1 MRKYI
6 LNNLKHSIT
15 KQRLMMCLL
24 VIVQLFSVI
33 VITFSYGIVNHYN
46 FKIDEKESTTL
57 IYNFLGINYEGTTEE
72 EIYRFVDKESVD
84 GFLREVL
91 PYIEKKLDYFYI
103 SGPADKYMIECSSG
117 YEKGVLK
124 LSTQLNDRTGVIEG
138 EMLTDEQMNSSEK
151 IMVAQ
156 QSAVDSNWCI
166 QIDGETYRAVGLLS
180 KMYAERSIFVPY
192 KAIPKNT
199 KFYFVSFILTEP
211 LLESEYNEIVSMVKD
226 AFGDTLN
233 IPEFEGIVNESSNRV
248 YKDIMF
254 VTAFLIIV
262 CAVNYCIMYRY
273 MLDKKR
279 REFAISRI
287 CGCSK
292 YKAGIVYMIELI
304 GVSAITLGVGLLM
317 YHHFILPKA
326 VEKFNYIGLFYGK
339 NVYMAIGGVYMGI
352 LSIAYIVLVCR
363 FIRKTPAALVR
374 EV

>member
-1 MRKYI
+1 MFDF
-6 LNNLKHSIT
+6 LFNNVKHSII
-15 KQRLMMCLL
+15 KQRLMTFLIL
-24 VIVQLFSVI
+24 VVQLFSVI
-33 VITFSYGIVNHYN
+33 VIILAYGIINHYN

-57 IYNFLGINYEGTTEE
+57 IYDFTGINYEGTTKE

-84 GFLREVL
+84 EFLKEVL
-91 PYIEKKLDYFYI
+91 PYIEKKLDYFFI
-103 SGPADKYMIECSSG
+103 SGPADGYMIECSSG
-117 YEKGVLK
+117 YEKGIFK
-124 LSTQLNDRTGVIEG
+124 LSTQLDSRIGVIEG

-166 QIDGETYRAVGLLS
+166 QIDGETYQAVGLLS
-180 KMYAERSIFVPY
+180 KMYADRSIFVPY
-192 KAIPKNT
+192 KAIPENT
-199 KFYFVSFILTEP
+199 KFYFVSLLLTEP
-211 LLESEYNEIVSMVKD
+211 LFESEYNIIVSMVKD
-226 AFGDTLN
+226 NFGDTLN

-254 VTAFLIIV
+254 VTGFLILV

-273 MLDKKR
+273 MLDKRR

-292 YKAGIVYMIELI
+292 YKAGIVYMIELV
-304 GVSAITLGVGLLM
+304 GVSAVTLVVGLLM

-326 VEKFNYIGLFYGK
+326 VEKFNYIGLFYGR
-339 NVYMAIGGVYMGI
+339 NVYMTIAGVYMGI
-352 LSIAYIVLVCR
+352 LSVAYIVLIWR

>member
-1 MRKYI
+1 
-6 LNNLKHSIT
+6 
-15 KQRLMMCLL
+15 
-24 VIVQLFSVI
+24 
-33 VITFSYGIVNHYN
+33 
-46 FKIDEKESTTL
+46 
-57 IYNFLGINYEGTTEE
+57 
-72 EIYRFVDKESVD
+72 
-84 GFLREVL
+84 
-91 PYIEKKLDYFYI
+91 
-103 SGPADKYMIECSSG
+103 MIECSSG
-117 YEKGVLK
+117 YEKGIFK
-124 LSTQLNDRTGVIEG
+124 LSTQLDSRIGVIEG

-166 QIDGETYRAVGLLS
+166 QVDGETYRAVGLLS
-180 KMYAERSIFVPY
+180 KVYAERSIFIPY
-192 KAIPKNT
+192 KAIPENT

-211 LLESEYNEIVSMVKD
+211 LFESEYSEIVSMVKD

-254 VTAFLIIV
+254 VTGFLILV

-273 MLDKKR
+273 MLDKRR

-292 YKAGIVYMIELI
+292 YKAGIVYMIELV
-304 GVSAITLGVGLLM
+304 GVSAVTLVVGLLM

-326 VEKFNYIGLFYGK
+326 VEEFNYIGLFYGR
-339 NVYMAIGGVYMGI
+339 NVYMTIAGVYMGI
-352 LSIAYIVLVCR
+352 LSIAYIVLIWR